1 MNKIASIF
9 IAVTLLLTTGCTAI
23 MTAEQAAPTLN
34 KPQVDE
40 IQITVVDHRPYV
52 VNGDKLSGFEGLSRS
67 GFGIPYTQN
76 IITGETMPQHLGKRL
91 AAGFIRSGINAKL
104 IATTPQVDIND
115 IKADSDTAT
124 IIIVLNEWKY
134 DHHAFTDNSW
144 YNFDLI
150 IKDRTGATLI
160 NKNFT
165 GEQDIPSMHTNDLQ
179 MLYKERFELAF
190 ADPEVK
196 ALL

>member
-9 IAVTLLLTTGCTAI
+9 ILIGLLLTTGCTSI

-40 IQITVVDHRPYV
+40 LQIAVVDHRPYV

-67 GFGIPYTQN
+67 GFGIPYTRN
-76 IITGETMPQHLGKRL
+76 LVTGETMPQHLGKRL
-91 AAGFIRSGINAKL
+91 AAGFIRAGINAKL
-104 IATTPQVDIND
+104 IPTTPQVNINN
-115 IKADSDTAT
+115 IKADADTPA

-144 YNFDLI
+144 YDFDLI
-150 IKDRTGATLI
+150 IKDGSGTTLI

-179 MLYKERFELAF
+179 LLYKERFELAF
-190 ADPEVK
+190 ADAEIQ